1 MNPSPEFV
9 RWSRQSF
16 GKYILLDFSTRSKNM
31 IHNIFIIKI
40 HDKEKREDMK
50 KEKSALEK
58 FRSHYV
64 PKIPA
69 ILKMKI
75 NNIALKQGGRTSSL
89 GDPEEIRK
97 SFPHTYGRPIVRLVK
112 GKGPKPEKP
121 LNVGVALS
129 GGQAPGGHNVI
140 TGLYD
145 GIKALHHKS
154 RLYGFKGG
162 PKGIFTENYEIL
174 SGTVINAYRNTG
186 GFDMIGSGRDK
197 IEKPEQLSACRA
209 ACEKLSLDALVIIG
223 GDDSNTNAAVLAEY
237 FLKEGN
243 QTVVIGIPKTIDGD
257 LRSRMIEIS
266 FGFDTA
272 CKLYSELIGNICR
285 DAMSARKYWHFIKMM
300 GRSASHVTL
309 ECALET
315 HPNIALIGEEA
326 DEKNMT
332 LAQVVEDIAHVVI
345 KRSKAGKNFGVCLV
359 PEGLI
364 EFIPEIR
371 ALIGEL
377 NTILAE
383 HDKYFQ
389 TIKDFSN
396 QQEFINH
403 KLSRESSF
411 VFSSLPARIQNQL
424 LLDRDSHGNVQ
435 VSKIETENLLI
446 EQVRE
451 LLAEWAAEG
460 KIDEKISKNF
470 STQNHFLGYE
480 GRCSFPSNFDAD
492 YTYALGRTAAL
503 LCMFRNT
510 GYMAAVT
517 GLVKPVSQRGAC
529 GVPLTSLMNVE
540 IRKGKKAPVIK
551 KALVDTG
558 GKAFRLFA
566 DNRSQW
572 EIEDDYVFPGPIQYF
587 GPSEISDM
595 PTKTLLLERK
605 K

>member
-1 MNPSPEFV
+1 MS
-9 RWSRQSF
+9 
-16 GKYILLDFSTRSKNM
+16 
-31 IHNIFIIKI
+31 
-40 HDKEKREDMK
+40 
-50 KEKSALEK
+50 KEKSVLEQY
-58 FRSHYV
+58 RSRYE

-75 NNIALKQGGRTSSL
+75 NHMTLKQGARTTCL
-89 GDPEEIRK
+89 ADPEEIRK
-97 SFPHTYGRPIVRLVK
+97 SFPNTYGRPIVQIVK
-112 GKGPKPEKP
+112 GKGPKAEKP
-121 LNVGVALS
+121 LNVGVILS

-140 TGLYD
+140 IGLYD
-145 GIKALHHKS
+145 SIKALHPKS

-162 PKGIFTENYEIL
+162 PKGIFTENYVNL
-174 SGTVINAYRNTG
+174 SAAVINAYRNTG

-197 IEKPEQLSACRA
+197 IEKPDHLTACRA
-209 ACEKLSLDALVIIG
+209 ACEKLALDALVIIG

-237 FLKEGN
+237 FLKEGRN
-243 QTVVIGIPKTIDGD
+243 TAVIGIPKTIDGD
-257 LRSRMIEIS
+257 LRSRMIEVS

-272 CKLYSELIGNICR
+272 CKLYSEVIGNICR
-285 DAMSARKYWHFIKMM
+285 DAMSARKYWHFIKLM

-315 HPNIALIGEEA
+315 HPNIALIGEEV

-332 LAQVVEDIAHVVI
+332 LAQIVEYIAHVVI
-345 KRSKAGKNFGVCLV
+345 KRSEAGKNFGVCLI

-371 ALIGEL
+371 TLIREL

-389 TIKDFSN
+389 TIKDFPN
-396 QQEFINH
+396 QQEFINQ
-403 KLSRESSF
+403 KISRESSS
-411 VFSSLPARIQNQL
+411 VFSSLPARIQKQL

-451 LLAEWAAEG
+451 LLDEWAVEG
-460 KIDEKISKNF
+460 KIDEKISEKF

-492 YTYALGRTAAL
+492 YTYALGRTAAIL
-503 LCMFRNT
+503 ALFKRT

-517 GLVKPVSQRGAC
+517 GLTRPVSQKGAW

-551 KALVDTG
+551 KALVDISG
-558 GKAFRLFA
+558 RAFKLFA
-566 DNRSQW
+566 ENRAKW
-572 EIEDDYVFPGPIQYF
+572 ELEDDYVFPGPIQYF
-587 GPSEISDM
+587 GPGDISDM